1 MTTWSTDEALEADP
15 ADVAEQH
22 TPAVADDRTGQVD
35 PIGEVG
41 EADPAD
47 VVEQSIEVGGD
58 DGYERG

>member
-1 MTTWSTDEALEADP
+1 VSTADWANHADS

-22 TPAVADDRTGQVD
+22 TPAVADDRTGEVE
-35 PIGEVG
+35 PIEAVG

-58 DGYERG
+58 DGYDRG

>member
-1 MTTWSTDEALEADP
+1 MTTWSIDEAPEADP

-22 TPAVADDRTGQVD
+22 TPAASDDRTGQVE
-35 PIGEVG
+35 PIEEVG